1 MRVTAKVKE
10 KTRDRIIQA
19 AHNLF
24 ATKGFDATTTRDLA
38 SRAGIAVGTLF
49 NYFASKEALGMA
61 IVGQSLAS
69 ARVAFTGRRRGD
81 EPLAELLFALV
92 MSELRALEPHRS
104 FVGEIFESAMSL
116 FAVGGTDD
124 AGARV
129 RAEHLEVVADLM
141 AQQPGGA
148 SASFVAM
155 HLYWTLYLGVLAFW
169 SDDDSPNQEDT
180 LVVLDQSL
188 QLFVQSLSYNS
199 QMKEVADGT

>member
-1 MRVTAKVKE
+1 MRVTAKVKQE
-10 KTRDRIIQA
+10 TRDRISEA

-24 ATKGFDATTTRDLA
+24 ATKGFDATTTRDIA

-61 IVGQSLAS
+61 IVGQALES
-69 ARVAFTGRRRGD
+69 ARAAFAGRRRGD

-92 MSELRALEPHRS
+92 MSELRALQPHRS
-104 FVGEIFESAMSL
+104 FVGQIFESAMSP
-116 FAVGGTDD
+116 FAAGGADD
-124 AGARV
+124 AGGRV
-129 RAEHLEVVADLM
+129 RAAHLEMVADLM
-141 AQQPGGA
+141 AQQSGGA
-148 SASFVAM
+148 TASFVGM

-199 QMKEVADGT
+199 QVKEVADGT